1 MRYRS
6 YESSSPKKIMTYFFY
21 VVCAFWVLV
30 TAILGYQFLN
40 ENWEVI
46 DQKWWTFVEAIFD
59 QISYLPYL
67 KNDWQSVF
75 YQSFLFDSCID
86 YRTLNEEGLE
96 GTNCKIITQDYQTY
110 YVSVEGTWK
119 KRSDEQPWTINDVY
133 FTYEKIIHQN
143 VWDIKTLNAYKD
155 LKIEP
160 EEWRIKITFPTSTTD
175 NNYFFTYFILPKHIL
190 ESAQY
195 WDYIGVFASSPI
207 TSACWKLQPRTS
219 DPQSLIFNLMNCDDT
234 NLAYYQIKNYPDFE
248 SFSKSVI
255 EENNTIVDMYAHQL
269 QLWDYARKNII
280 KSDILSFFFN
290 TKSPKMKVR
299 LRRALG
305 WLINAKFYVWD
316 EYWKFL
322 KMYREPLLT
331 TFYSNWENIKEFI
344 NRVSLT
350 EKDEGVWQQEL
361 EDSWV
366 QALKTPISINWVER
380 KFVFYTPKRED
391 NINLEIKFSNQF
403 ENIKITDTK
412 GHSFS
417 PTNYKKTDKKVTYP
431 LEIWKNL
438 NNGLNQY
445 TIVWTIKDKTYTI
458 ANIDLYMIEIEQNQW
473 QEAINEENNWKISV
487 VYYNNLES
495 NFAVKQFKKILEDA
509 WIIDNFTFTQ
519 VSSPEALEAKLVMGD
534 YDIILNTINIGMKKD
549 ILRILTTSEATINPS
564 KYTNPNLTNLFKQ
577 YTKASKKDEIAEQIN
592 QIFAQDMPFVIVWY
606 PYDFVNLRENLMKS
620 AFWTDEFM
628 YEYNRRYHLLKH
640 ITLLQS
646 KRIDIRQLKNIKGF
660 INHLM
665 NTIDYSLN
673 NQTTETEQETGTWST
688 ENNTEGTQETVEE
701 TTNEID
707 NNTQEENPES
717 NQEVTTVPTD
727 YNSWNPFEGLLQPA
741 Q

>member
-6 YESSSPKKIMTYFFY
+6 YESSSPKRIMTYFFY
-21 VVCAFWVLV
+21 VVCAFWLLT

-40 ENWEVI
+40 ENWEVV
-46 DQKWWTFVEAIFD
+46 DQKWGTFVEAIFD
-59 QISYLPYL
+59 EISYLPYL

-86 YRTLNEEGLE
+86 YTTLNDEWLE
-96 GTNCKIITQDYQTY
+96 WTNCKIITQDYQTY
-110 YVSVEGTWK
+110 YISVEWTGKQWSDGT
-119 KRSDEQPWTINDVY
+119 PWSLDDVY
-133 FTYEKIIHQN
+133 FTYDTIIRQN
-143 VWDIKTLNAYKD
+143 VWDIKTLNAYKE

-160 EEWRIKITFPTSTTD
+160 EEGRIKITFPTSTTD

-190 ESAQY
+190 GAAQY
-195 WDYIGVFASSPI
+195 WDYIWAFAASPI

-219 DPQSLIFNLMNCDDT
+219 DPQSLIFNLMNCKDT
-234 NLAYYQIKNYPDFE
+234 NLAYYQIKNYQDFE
-248 SFSKSVI
+248 TFSKSVI
-255 EENNTIVDMYAHQL
+255 EEGNTIVDMYAHQL

-290 TKSPKMKVR
+290 TKSQKMKVR
-299 LRRALG
+299 LRRALWG
-305 WLINAKFYVWD
+305 LINAKFYIGD

-322 KMYREPLLT
+322 KMYREPLLS
-331 TFYSNWENIKEFI
+331 TFYSNWDNIKEFI

-350 EKDEGVWQQEL
+350 EKDEGVGQQEL

-366 QALKTPISINWVER
+366 QALKTPISINGVER

-391 NINLEIKFSNQF
+391 TFNLEIKFSNQF

-412 GHSFS
+412 WHSFS
-417 PTNYKKTDKKVTYP
+417 PTNYKKTDKKLSYP
-431 LEIWKNL
+431 LEVGKNL
-438 NNGLNQY
+438 NQWLNQY
-445 TIVWTIKDKTYTI
+445 TIIGSIKWKTYTI
-458 ANIDLYMIEIEQNQW
+458 ANIDLYMIDISEQNN
-473 QEAINEENNWKISV
+473 EAPDEANNWKINV

-509 WIIDNFTFTQ
+509 WILDNFTFAQ

-577 YTKASKKDEIAEQIN
+577 YTKASQKDGIVEQIN

-606 PYDFVNLRENLMKS
+606 PYDFVNLRSNLMNS

-628 YEYNRRYHLLKH
+628 YEYNWRYHLYHH

-646 KRIDIRQLKNIKGF
+646 KKLDISKLKDIKWF
-660 INHLM
+660 ISHLM
-665 NTIDYSLN
+665 EKINFSLEKDSGSQLETWEN
-673 NQTTETEQETGTWST
+673 NVEVVQEQNNEEHDGQEFVEPPITTEY
-688 ENNTEGTQETVEE
+688 
-701 TTNEID
+701 
-707 NNTQEENPES
+707 NPW
-717 NQEVTTVPTD
+717 D
-727 YNSWNPFEGLLQPA
+727 PFKGLLQPA
-741 Q
+741 E